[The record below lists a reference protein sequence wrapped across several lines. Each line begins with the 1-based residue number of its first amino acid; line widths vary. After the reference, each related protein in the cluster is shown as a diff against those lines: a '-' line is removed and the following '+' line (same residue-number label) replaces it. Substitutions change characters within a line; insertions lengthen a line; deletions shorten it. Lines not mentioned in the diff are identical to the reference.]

1 MPISKI
7 KVPNS
12 ELYKSLFLSVFVLFK
27 QFFVNTLVEI
37 AEYLRPQSKTEAD
50 NRLNIWSNSPI
61 DQIDNGN
68 DLPSLYF
75 SDRGFLPPLSTA
87 HNTLESSIL
96 GIYLCCSDKNFL
108 NRLAMNSLPKP
119 SCMP

>member
-1 MPISKI
+1 MWVPISKI

-50 NRLNIWSNSPI
+50 NWLNIWSNSPI

-75 SDRGFLPPLSTA
+75 SDRGFLPAAIHRS
-87 HNTLESSIL
+87 
-96 GIYLCCSDKNFL
+96 
-108 NRLAMNSLPKP
+108 
-119 SCMP
+119 